1 MKIAARNVILV
12 IAISIIALMIVGIF
26 LYDYIPTGMQVS
38 QAKVYQADSNTIKAL
53 SDASD
58 AQDLVLP
65 SSDSSGQSQIART
78 EIVLQTYDLTKA
90 DLQTYMAAGV
100 YDRGR
105 SNPFA
110 VVETTSTTNTQ
121 AGTAGTS
128 TATSSGS
135 GSSGSTNSS
144 DGTFYNSTKTK

>member
-38 QAKVYQADSNTIKAL
+38 QAKVYQADSNTITAL

-65 SSDSSGQSQIART
+65 SSNSSSPSQIART

-90 DLQTYMAAGV
+90 DYDGLKFRYAKDIGGRV
-100 YDRGR
+100 YD
-105 SNPFA
+105 
-110 VVETTSTTNTQ
+110 
-121 AGTAGTS
+121 
-128 TATSSGS
+128 
-135 GSSGSTNSS
+135 
-144 DGTFYNSTKTK
+144 DGTFFLNIERIKNDIIKLNRQLK